1 MIHLIQVN
9 KRMEDICSG
18 ILLVDKQEGET
29 SFDVVKKVRKAS
41 GVRKV
46 GHTGTLD
53 PFATGLLVV
62 LLGEGTKLSPYL
74 MAGEKHYR
82 GTIRLGIE
90 TDTLDPTGR
99 VVKTSPVPPLK
110 HGFIKACALHF
121 TGEIEQTPPSFSALK
136 YQGKRAYA
144 LARKG
149 IPVIL
154 EKRKVQID
162 RLEIESIDLPE
173 VTIVVTCSGGTYLR
187 SLAADLGERLG
198 PGAHLKSLRRLSSGS
213 FTVDH
218 AVSSRDLESE
228 RPRERVQEAVIP
240 LREALPQMEEI
251 QIDASLASRIRAGH
265 QPKEEEL
272 AGALSLSP
280 LHETFF
286 KLVHGDDLVAITR
299 ISPDLKTG
307 KCQLEIQRV
316 FVPSNP

>member
-1 MIHLIQVN
+1 MILLIQVN
-9 KRMEDICSG
+9 KRTGDSCGG

-41 GVRKV
+41 GVRRV

-62 LLGEGTKLSPYL
+62 LLGEGTKLCPFL
-74 MAGEKHYR
+74 MAEEKRYR

-99 VVKTSPVPPLK
+99 VVKTSLVPPLD

-121 TGEIEQTPPSFSALK
+121 TGAIEQTPPSFSALK

-154 EKRKVQID
+154 EKRTVQID
-162 RLEIESIDLPE
+162 RLEIESIDLPD
-173 VTIVVTCSGGTYLR
+173 VTMVVTCSGGTYLR
-187 SLAADLGERLG
+187 SLASDLGERLG
-198 PGAHLKSLRRLSSGS
+198 PGAHLKSLRRLGSGC
-213 FTVDH
+213 FTLDH
-218 AVSSRDLESE
+218 AVSSKDLESD
-228 RPRERVQEAVIP
+228 RPGERVREAVIS

-251 QIDASLASRIRAGH
+251 QIDASMASRIRAGH
-265 QPKEEEL
+265 RPKKEEF
-272 AGALSLSP
+272 AGALSSSL
-280 LHETFF
+280 LKDNFF
-286 KLVHGDDLVAITR
+286 KLVHGNDLVAITR
-299 ISPDLKTG
+299 IGPDLKTG
-307 KCQLEIQRV
+307 KCQLGIQRV
-316 FVPSNP
+316 FTPCNP

>member
-1 MIHLIQVN
+1 MIHLIQAN
-9 KRMEDICSG
+9 DRTGDICSG

-29 SFDVVKKVRKAS
+29 SFDVVRKVRKAS

-62 LLGEGTKLSPYL
+62 LLGEATKLSPFL

-82 GTIRLGIE
+82 GTMRLGIE

-99 VVKTSPVPPLK
+99 VVKTSPVLPLEQ
-110 HGFIKACALHF
+110 GFIKACALHF
-121 TGEIEQTPPSFSALK
+121 VGEIEQAPPRFSALK
-136 YQGKRAYA
+136 YHGKRAYA

-149 IPVIL
+149 MPVIL
-154 EKRKVQID
+154 AKRKIKID
-162 RLEIESIDLPE
+162 RLEIESIDLPD
-173 VTIVVTCSGGTYLR
+173 VTMVVTCSGGTYLR

-228 RPRERVQEAVIP
+228 RPGERVQEALIP

-251 QIDASLASRIRAGH
+251 QVDASMASRIRAGH

-272 AGALSLSP
+272 ADALIRTP
-280 LHETFF
+280 FNEKNT
-286 KLVHGDDLVAITR
+286 KLVHGKDLVAIAR
-299 ISPDLKTG
+299 ISYDLKTG
-307 KCQLEIQRV
+307 KCQLGIQRV
-316 FVPSNP
+316 FTRSNP